1 MRDFF
6 INSLEILVGV
16 IVVLLSLA
24 ILGASAAAAFG
35 GAMGMGGGMGM
46 GAGGMSGPLA
56 GVGILIGGALYVIFV
71 GGFLYMGIGIYQ
83 NTKRSAEALEKLASK

>member
-24 ILGASAAAAFG
+24 ILGAAAAAAFG

-83 NTKRSAEALEKLASK
+83 NTKRSAEALEKLVSK